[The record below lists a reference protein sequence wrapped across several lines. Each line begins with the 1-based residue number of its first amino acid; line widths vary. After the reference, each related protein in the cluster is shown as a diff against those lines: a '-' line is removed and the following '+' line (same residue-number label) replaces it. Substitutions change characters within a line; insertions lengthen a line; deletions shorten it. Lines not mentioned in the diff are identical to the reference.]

1 MLAVAVHGVV
11 RNVTM
16 MTYNIHTAYN
26 IHILQTA
33 RIFHFIKEVS
43 VKLTLTIATSTST
56 LHLKKKDFAAE
67 TL

>member
-16 MTYNIHTAYN
+16 LTYNIHTKYNN

-33 RIFHFIKEVS
+33 RISHFIKEVS
-43 VKLTLTIATSTST
+43 VKLTY
-56 LHLKKKDFAAE
+56 
-67 TL
+67 